1 MFLIYFGMT
10 IGALS
15 GIPLAGI
22 TGFSGWVTIPLSLVI
37 GGFLFG
43 KLESFALNQKLK
55 NMPPV
60 SELISLIKP
69 YQRRLTEWE
78 RDFVA
83 DIEAKIERTP
93 DYLNTRATTKQ
104 INSLAQIYV
113 ERIRKVK
120 LKGRSYKLTCV
131 DNTTG
136 EVREI
141 TIGEQ

>member
-60 SELISLIKP
+60 SELISLIKTISKTSNRMGKRLC
-69 YQRRLTEWE
+69 RRH
-78 RDFVA
+78 
-83 DIEAKIERTP
+83 
-93 DYLNTRATTKQ
+93 
-104 INSLAQIYV
+104 
-113 ERIRKVK
+113 
-120 LKGRSYKLTCV
+120 
-131 DNTTG
+131 
-136 EVREI
+136 
-141 TIGEQ
+141 